1 MIRRPPRSTLFP
13 YTTLFRSGRLGAGVI
28 ELAGLADDDGAGA
41 YYKDAVEI
49 VAARHL
55 LRLPH
60 ELGEIVEQVVRIV
73 RAGRGFGMILHAE
86 DGLLAVAEAFEGL
99 VVEIDVGDFDVVEV
113 ERIRVHGEAVI
124 VRGDLDA
131 AGELI
136 AHRMVSAAMSEF
148 QFVGFAAEGEAEQL
162 VAEADAEDG
171 LLADE
176 FADVADLGDER
187 LGIARSIGE
196 GEAVGVEGEIP

>member
-1 MIRRPPRSTLFP
+1 
-13 YTTLFRSGRLGAGVI
+13 GAGT
-28 ELAGLADDDGAGA
+28 

-60 ELGEIVEQVVRIV
+60 QLGEVVEQVVRIV
-73 RAGRGFGMILHAE
+73 RAGRGFGVVLEAE
-86 DGLLAVAEAFEGL
+86 EGLLAVAEAFEVL
-99 VVEIDVGDFDVVEV
+99 VVQIDVGDFDVVEI
-113 ERIRVHGEAVI
+113 ERVRVHGEAVI

-131 AGELI
+131 AGDLI
-136 AHRMVSAAMSEF
+136 ADGVVGAAMSELEL
-148 QFVGFAAEGEAEQL
+148 VGFAAEGQAEQL
-162 VAEADAEDG
+162 VTEADAENG

-187 LGIARSIGE
+187 L
-196 GEAVGVEGEIP
+196 